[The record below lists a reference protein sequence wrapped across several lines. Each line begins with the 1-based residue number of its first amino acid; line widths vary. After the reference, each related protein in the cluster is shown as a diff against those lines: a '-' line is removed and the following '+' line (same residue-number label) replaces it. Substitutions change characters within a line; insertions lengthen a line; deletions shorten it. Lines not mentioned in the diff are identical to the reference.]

1 MRNTERINQKLNE
14 VWAEKTVIEQKP
26 EATKKIALPPD
37 HILNYRN
44 KEKTTEEKQP
54 EDNTTEE
61 KISYAKAKEILG
73 IQNAD
78 SISSLIWKKKLIGSR
93 GFVTLKSVEEY
104 KRDRLPKGSAA
115 LMILRQKK
123 HTSPNEISYQR
134 AMEILGVE
142 RHCLYNM
149 ISRKQIKGGDGY
161 CDLESVLNYRKPKTG
176 RPLKNKKIKE
186 VKCLMPDKIE
196 NPKLTN
202 VEVECLPTD
211 KIVVPNLA
219 DIEVAIK
226 ETENIVGDSYKHLK
240 IDTVAWSKANHTT
253 EQQKAIC
260 QFMINKYTMRNKGQD
275 RDDIKKARFYLD
287 WLEDLI

>member
-1 MRNTERINQKLNE
+1 MRNAERINQKLNE
-14 VWAEKTVIEQKP
+14 VWAEKTTAEQKL
-26 EATKKIALPPD
+26 EKIKKIALPPD

-61 KISYAKAKEILG
+61 KISYIKAKEILG

-78 SISSLIWKKKLIGSR
+78 SISSLIWKKKLIGGG

-104 KRDRLPKGSAA
+104 KRDRLPKGNAA
-115 LMILRQKK
+115 LVILRQKK

-142 RHCLYNM
+142 RHCFYNM

-176 RPLKNKKIKE
+176 RPLKNKKTKE
-186 VKCLMPDKIE
+186 VKCLMPDKIV
-196 NPKLTN
+196 T
-202 VEVECLPTD
+202 PT
-211 KIVVPNLA
+211 LA
-219 DIEVAIK
+219 DVEAALK

>member
-26 EATKKIALPPD
+26 EATKKIILPPD

-44 KEKTTEEKQP
+44 KEKITEEKQP
-54 EDNTTEE
+54 EDNIIEE
-61 KISYAKAKEILG
+61 KISYIKAKEILG
-73 IQNAD
+73 IQNID
-78 SISSLIWKKKLIGSR
+78 TISCLIWKKKLIGSR

-104 KRDRLPKGSAA
+104 KRDRLPKGNAA

-176 RPLKNKKIKE
+176 RPLKNKKTKE
-186 VKCLMPDKIE
+186 VECLMPDKI
-196 NPKLTN
+196 
-202 VEVECLPTD
+202 VIPT
-211 KIVVPNLA
+211 LA
-219 DIEVAIK
+219 DVEIAIREAEIKDDNMKDAINPDHYAIGGINAIDYFRAKSTKEEFRGYLRLTAMKYLTRLGHKDSELQELKKAKWFIDELIK
-226 ETENIVGDSYKHLK
+226 EYENENI
-240 IDTVAWSKANHTT
+240 
-253 EQQKAIC
+253 
-260 QFMINKYTMRNKGQD
+260 
-275 RDDIKKARFYLD
+275 
-287 WLEDLI
+287 

>member
-1 MRNTERINQKLNE
+1 MSRNIEKINQKLNE

-61 KISYAKAKEILG
+61 KISYIKAKEILG
-73 IQNAD
+73 IQNVD
-78 SISSLIWKKKLIGSR
+78 TISSLIWKKKLIGSR

-104 KRDRLPKGSAA
+104 KRDRLPKGNAA

-123 HTSPNEISYQR
+123 HTNPNEISYQR
-134 AMEILGVE
+134 TMEILGVE
-142 RHCLYNM
+142 RHRLYNM

-176 RPLKNKKIKE
+176 RPLKNKKTKE
-186 VKCLMPDKIE
+186 VECLMPDKIVV
-196 NPKLTN
+196 PKLAD
-202 VEVECLPTD
+202 VEIAL
-211 KIVVPNLA
+211 
-219 DIEVAIK
+219 K

-260 QFMINKYTMRNKGQD
+260 QFMINKYTMRQKNQD
-275 RDDIKKARFYLD
+275 KDDIKKARFYLD